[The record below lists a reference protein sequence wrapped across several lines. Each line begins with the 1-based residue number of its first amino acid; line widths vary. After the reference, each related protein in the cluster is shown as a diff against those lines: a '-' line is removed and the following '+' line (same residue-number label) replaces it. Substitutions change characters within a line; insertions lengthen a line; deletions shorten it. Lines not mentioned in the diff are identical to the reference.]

1 MQYFKNISTI
11 EQLRKSYNA
20 LAKQYHP
27 DINHTP
33 DAVRIMQDINAE
45 YEQAQIDFEN
55 FVNAQNITDE
65 QKSECLAY

>member
-45 YEQAQIDFEN
+45 YPAVIEKTFFDEGDF
-55 FVNAQNITDE
+55 
-65 QKSECLAY
+65 

>member
-11 EQLRKSYNA
+11 EQLRKSYNT

-27 DINHTP
+27 DINHSP

-45 YEQAQIDFEN
+45 YAAAFKWLQINGIMTAQDLTIPM
-55 FVNAQNITDE
+55 
-65 QKSECLAY
+65 K